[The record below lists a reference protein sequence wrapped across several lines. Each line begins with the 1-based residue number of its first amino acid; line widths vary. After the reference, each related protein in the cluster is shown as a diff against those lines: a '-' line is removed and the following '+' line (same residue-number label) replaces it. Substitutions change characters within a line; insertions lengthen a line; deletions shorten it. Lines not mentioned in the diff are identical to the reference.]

1 MTSKLKS
8 ELCNE
13 LLENN
18 LVDEGDMIYHSYT
31 NNRLNGVRDINTTQ
45 NKDKNI
51 SAALTTRPDTLG
63 IVVNDK
69 PRLVGGVGT
78 MKSNNGTQ
86 FYQQDRIYD
95 SEEIA
100 LCQSAN
106 ESFNPWYQVE
116 EKEIDKPVN
125 KRLIDTINDNGLDED
140 VSYIDA
146 YNRKVEKNGTT
157 GTITARINDNNKF
170 ISKNLRIRKLTPKEC
185 IRLMGFSDQDY
196 MAMAKV
202 NSDSQ
207 IYKQAGNSIVVN
219 VLEAIFKEML

>member
-1 MTSKLKS
+1 MKVKRIGGLYDKKNKKHQAGSVYS
-8 ELCNE
+8 INGIAPY
-13 LLENN
+13 
-18 LVDEGDMIYHSYT
+18 LVTNGGGYHEPMI
-31 NNRLNGVRDINTTQ
+31 
-45 NKDKNI
+45 
-51 SAALTTRPDTLG
+51 
-63 IVVNDK
+63 
-69 PRLVGGVGT
+69 
-78 MKSNNGTQ
+78 
-86 FYQQDRIYD
+86 
-95 SEEIA
+95 E
-100 LCQSAN
+100 
-106 ESFNPWYQVE
+106 
-116 EKEIDKPVN
+116 EIDKPVN

-196 MAMAKV
+196 MAMAQV